1 MAEFDASNHFGWQS
15 SAQAWLETV
24 EADPNR
30 THLLDPI
37 LLNLC
42 GDVSGLKVLDIGC
55 GNGRFCQFLADR
67 GADCFGIDVVP
78 SFVQAASKLEIG
90 NFALGDGAHLPF
102 RTNSFDVVISYLSI
116 LDIEDYQSAIREMSR
131 VLLPGGRCI
140 VANVHPMVS
149 SIPGWVKDEAGNKLH
164 WRIDRYF
171 EERGEVAEWS
181 GIRVFNWHRPQ
192 EAYFRAFLESGFSLT
207 KLIEPKPT
215 EEQAKVR
222 PAIADNLRV
231 PNFIVYEWTKA

>member
-15 SAQAWLETV
+15 SAMAWLETV

-37 LLNLC
+37 LLDLC
-42 GDVSGLKVLDIGC
+42 GDVSGQKILDVGC
-55 GNGRFCQFLADR
+55 GNGRFCKFLTDH
-67 GADCFGIDVVP
+67 GALCFGIDVIP
-78 SFVQAASKLEIG
+78 DFILAAAKEGIG
-90 NFALGDGAHLPF
+90 EFLVGEGASLPF
-102 RTNSFDVVISYLSI
+102 QANLFDLAISYLTI
-116 LDIEDYQSAIREMSR
+116 LDIEDYQGAIGEMAR
-131 VLLPGGRCI
+131 VLKRGGRCI
-140 VANVHPMVS
+140 VATVHPMVS
-149 SIPGWVKDEAGNKLH
+149 SIPCWFKDENGEKLY

-192 EAYFRAFLESGFSLT
+192 EAYFRAFFDAGFTLT
-207 KLIEPKPT
+207 NLIEPKPT
-215 EEQAKVR
+215 TKHAQDR

-231 PNFIVYEWTKA
+231 PNFIVYEWKKL